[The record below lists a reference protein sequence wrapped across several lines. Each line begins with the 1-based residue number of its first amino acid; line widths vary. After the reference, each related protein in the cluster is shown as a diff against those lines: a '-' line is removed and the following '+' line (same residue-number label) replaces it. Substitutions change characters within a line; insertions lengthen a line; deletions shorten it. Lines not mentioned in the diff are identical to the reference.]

1 MKAPKAQATYEAAL
15 EAERLRERQWRRTR
29 QGAFESSFVSFD
41 ANTECYYPLAAV
53 ISSKKCK
60 EEPDLEKRRR
70 AYKTAHDRVRRN
82 APHCLKVFN
91 LIIKNGKDRQKSI
104 CELVH
109 EALDGRSSTRHKEAS
124 TTSTSMSS

>member
-60 EEPDLEKRRR
+60 DPESLATKRRR
-70 AYKTAHDRVRRN
+70 AYLTAYNHVWRH
-82 APHCLKVFN
+82 APECIDVFR
-91 LIIKNGKDRQKSI
+91 LILKNGNNRQESI
-104 CELVH
+104 W
-109 EALDGRSSTRHKEAS
+109 
-124 TTSTSMSS
+124 